1 MSSGVGASLTVG
13 VQSITVSSAV
23 DSDNNVYSTT
33 SNSAGF
39 FALIDATLP
48 YLWLPRDVCD
58 AFESLFKLRYEP
70 ATGHYV
76 LNETVAEQ
84 NRKQKKTISFQ
95 LGGELGPNLDSVTIR
110 LPYEAFD
117 LRGSPPTFKTPTPY
131 FPIRRSKNNTSIIG
145 RAFLQEAML
154 VVDYEHK
161 NFSLTQVEFPRLGVP
176 AQILAIGHTSG
187 NTTKT
192 GRQIGAVLAPGIVV
206 PCVTLLLFSVAWC
219 LMRRR
224 SSRATAIEIS
234 HEGTPELP
242 DTCRSELRSPSPPVY
257 YKEFKEMISPLE
269 ISPLDRFE
277 LPAK

>member
-1 MSSGVGASLTVG
+1 MSSAVGASLTVG

-48 YLWLPRDVCD
+48 YLWLPREVCD

-76 LNETVAEQ
+76 LNETVVEQ
-84 NRKQKKTISFQ
+84 NRRQKKIVSFQ
-95 LGGELGPNLDSVTIR
+95 LGGDLGPNIDSVTIR

-117 LRGSPPTFKTPTPY
+117 LRGSPPTFETTTPY
-131 FPIRRSKNNTSIIG
+131 FPIRRSKNNTSVIG

-161 NFSLTQVEFPRLGVP
+161 NFSLTQVKFPRLDVP
-176 AQILAIGHTSG
+176 AQILAIGHVSG
-187 NTTKT
+187 NASKTKQ
-192 GRQIGAVLAPGIVV
+192 QIGAVSAPGIAI
-206 PCVTLLLFSVAWC
+206 PCVTLLLFSIAWC

-224 SSRATAIEIS
+224 SSRVRVIEIS
-234 HEGTPELP
+234 LEGTKDMEEPVP
-242 DTCRSELRSPSPPVY
+242 SELQSPS
-257 YKEFKEMISPLE
+257 SPNYRDFE
-269 ISPLDRFE
+269 KMKSADIAE
-277 LPAK
+277 LPATSK

>member
-1 MSSGVGASLTVG
+1 MSSVVGASLTVG

-48 YLWLPRDVCD
+48 YLWLPRGVCD

-84 NRKQKKTISFQ
+84 NRRQKKTISFQ
-95 LGGELGPNLDSVTIR
+95 LGGDLGPNIDSVTIR

-131 FPIRRSKNNTSIIG
+131 FPIRRSENNTSIIG
-145 RAFLQEAML
+145 RAFLQETML

-161 NFSLTQVEFPRLGVP
+161 NFSLTQVKFPRLGVP

-187 NTTKT
+187 NAPKT

-206 PCVTLLLFSVAWC
+206 PCVTLLLFSIAWC

-224 SSRATAIEIS
+224 SSRARAIETS
-234 HEGTPELP
+234 HETQEMEAEEFP
-242 DTCRSELRSPSPPVY
+242 SELQSPSPPDY
-257 YKEFKEMISPLE
+257 TREFEKMPSAW
-269 ISPLDRFE
+269 DRVE
-277 LPAK
+277 LPAPCK